1 MAARAIWRGAI
12 SFGLVTVPVELYSAT
27 EDHTVHFRQ
36 FERGTADRIR
46 YRRVNE
52 RTGKEVDFADIVKGY
67 DLGDGEYVLV
77 EQEEL
82 DEIAPGRSRAIDI
95 EVFVDVAE
103 IDPLFFERSYW
114 LAPEKEEFGH
124 AYGLFHQALA
134 RTNKAGIARFV
145 MRGKEH
151 IAAVRA
157 ANDVLVLDTLLFAED
172 VRDPMRELQK
182 LPGMIEP
189 RGRELDMAVSLIES
203 MSEQWQPEE
212 FHDTYTE
219 RVHKL
224 IEDKKAGRK
233 VTVEE
238 APAEPT
244 KVVDLFDA
252 LARSVEASKA
262 RRRSG
267 AQAGEA
273 RSSDKSRRSPTEP
286 DLSELGKAE
295 LERMARDLQVKGR
308 SRMSRAELELAVRTA
323 SSTRSRRRAS

>member
-12 SFGLVTVPVELYSAT
+12 SFGLVTVGVELYSAT

-67 DLGDGEYVLV
+67 ELGEGEYVLV

-82 DEIAPGRSRAIDI
+82 EEIAPGRSRSIDI
-95 EVFVDVAE
+95 EAFVDLTE
-103 IDPLFFERSYW
+103 IDPIFFERSYW
-114 LAPEKEEFGH
+114 LAPEKEKFGH
-124 AYGLFHQALA
+124 AYALLA
-134 RTNKAGIARFV
+134 KALERTNKAGVARFV

-157 ANDVLVLDTLLFAED
+157 SDGVLVLDTLLFAED
-172 VRDPMRELQK
+172 LRDPVRELEK
-182 LPGMIEP
+182 VPKATEP
-189 RGRELDMAVSLIES
+189 RGRELEMAVSLVDS
-203 MSEQWQPEE
+203 MSEGWNPEE

-219 RVHKL
+219 RVLKL

-238 APAEPT
+238 KAAEPT

-252 LARSVEASKA
+252 LARSVEASGS
-262 RRRSG
+262 RRSG
-267 AQAGEA
+267 GGPTAE
-273 RSSDKSRRSPTEP
+273 SSKADA
-286 DLSELGKAE
+286 SELTRAE
-295 LERMARDLQVKGR
+295 LDRMARDLDVKGR
-308 SRMSRAELELAVRTA
+308 TKMSRAELEKAVREAA
-323 SSTRSRRRAS
+323 SRGRRHAS